1 MPILRVYFATNRNH
15 QPDRVDE
22 PFGCGASE
30 HGAAALRFGHA
41 EFREVGGDIQ
51 RTAVE
56 VYPERLVPGSDAVK
70 GSDRFLASLHQA
82 MCDGARDTL
91 IFIHGF
97 NVSFN
102 EALSSAALLARDIR
116 IDRRPVNVVVFSWP
130 SDGLLV
136 PFMSYYSDREDGRAS
151 GPALARAFLRLK
163 EFLTTELEVEARCE
177 QRLHI
182 LAHSM
187 GAYVLRHG
195 LQAIRAKD
203 PRALVRVFDQILLVA
218 ADEDDDAFETDEKLK
233 PLSQI
238 GRQVT
243 VYFNP
248 NDRALV
254 ISDKTKGNRDRLG
267 SDGPR
272 LVDLIPKKVELVD
285 CQVCAPTADPKGR
298 HSYHVNSPA
307 VAADISAV
315 LRGQLADQIPNRRY
329 VASKRAWQIR
339 KEIEAG

>member
-1 MPILRVYFATNRNH
+1 MPNLKVFFATNRNH
-15 QPDRVDE
+15 QPDRADE
-22 PFGCGASE
+22 PFGSGGSE

-41 EFREVGGDIQ
+41 VFSAVDSEIQ

-56 VYPERLVPGSDAVK
+56 VYQERLAPDPDPVLGSDQ
-70 GSDRFLASLHQA
+70 FLAALHKS
-82 MCDGARDTL
+82 MKDGANDTL

-97 NVSFN
+97 NVSFD
-102 EALSSAALLARDIR
+102 EALNSAARLARDIR
-116 IDRRPVNVVVFSWP
+116 IDRKPVNIVLFSWP
-130 SDGLLV
+130 SDGLMV
-136 PFMSYYSDREDGRAS
+136 PFMSYYSDREDARAS
-151 GPALARAFLRLK
+151 GPALARAFLRLRD
-163 EFLTTELEVEARCE
+163 FLREELGVEEHCD

-187 GAYVLRHG
+187 GAYVLRNG

-203 PRALVRVFDQILLVA
+203 PRALVRIFDQILLA
-218 ADEDDDAFETDEKLK
+218 APDEDDDAFETDDKLK

-238 GRQVT
+238 ARQVT

-248 NDRALV
+248 ADRALV

-285 CQVCAPTADPKGR
+285 CQVCAPGADPKGR
-298 HSYHVNSPA
+298 HSYYVTSAA

-315 LRGQLADQIPNRRY
+315 LRGQSADQIANRRY

-339 KEIEAG
+339 KELEAG

>member
-1 MPILRVYFATNRNH
+1 MPILKVYFATNRNH
-15 QPDRVDE
+15 QPDRAEE

-41 EFREVGGDIQ
+41 EFSAVGNGVQ

-56 VYPERLVPGSDAVK
+56 VYPENLVPGPNLVR
-70 GSDRFLASLHQA
+70 GSDRFLSDLHEA
-82 MCDGARDTL
+82 MRDGARDTL

-102 EALSSAALLARDIR
+102 EALSSAALLARDTQIGR
-116 IDRRPVNVVVFSWP
+116 KPVNVVVFSWP

-136 PFMSYYSDREDGRAS
+136 PYMSYYSDREDGRAS
-151 GPALARAFLRLK
+151 GPALARAYLRLK
-163 EFLTTELEVEARCE
+163 DFLTEDLAVDERCE

-203 PRALVRVFDQILLVA
+203 PRALVRIFDQILLVA
-218 ADEDDDAFETDEKLK
+218 ADEDDDAFETDDKLK

-238 GRQVT
+238 ARQVT

-315 LRGQLADQIPNRRY
+315 LRGQAADQIDNRRY

-339 KEIEAG
+339 KELEAG